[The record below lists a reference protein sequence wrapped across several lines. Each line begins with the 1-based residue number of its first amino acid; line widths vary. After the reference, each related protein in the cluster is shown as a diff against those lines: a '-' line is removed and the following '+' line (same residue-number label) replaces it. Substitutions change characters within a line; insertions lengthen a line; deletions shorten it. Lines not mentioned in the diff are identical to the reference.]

1 MLVGLDDVAGRVEL
15 MMSWLGRTVVTS
27 QGRAIVVTKMRVAC
41 GAAMV
46 TFSTLQHSTTGQ
58 FYTSQHNLSYQIW
71 LHIVPWDERL

>member
-15 MMSWLGRTVVTS
+15 MMSWLGWTVVTS

-46 TFSTLQHSTTGQ
+46 TFSTLQHSLLDRFTPHNTTPHCRLEPAILQG
-58 FYTSQHNLSYQIW
+58 L
-71 LHIVPWDERL
+71 LHL